1 MKKTLIFMLLIFFCN
16 NLFSQNNKL
25 TAENSKDKAVDYL
38 MGKNYSNAL
47 FEINKSIKL
56 DSNNADS
63 FYLRGYIY
71 QDMKELKKALI
82 DYNTA
87 LKLNPKQTDALL
99 KMGTVY
105 LLLKNKVKAC
115 EAFISA
121 CSYGEDKGCEIKNK
135 LCN

>member
-1 MKKTLIFMLLIFFCN
+1 MLIFLLLIFFGN

-25 TAENSKDKAVDYL
+25 TAKNPKDKAVDYL
-38 MGKNYSNAL
+38 MNENYFNAL

-63 FYLRGYIY
+63 FYLRGFIY
-71 QDMKELKKALI
+71 QEMKDLNKALI
-82 DYNTA
+82 DYNTS

-115 EAFISA
+115 EAFILAS
-121 CSYGEDKGCEIKNK
+121 SYVENNRCEIKNK
-135 LCN
+135 LCNK